1 MSLEIVLGNPPG
13 DSHGVFSYIPSEI
26 SSEYYPLIRWIP
38 SDISPGNLLKVSAEI
53 YTRISYLCVSALLEG
68 NDPIPVPVLFPI

>member
-1 MSLEIVLGNPPG
+1 M
-13 DSHGVFSYIPSEI
+13 
-26 SSEYYPLIRWIP
+26 IRWIP

-53 YTRISYLCVSALLEG
+53 YTGISYLCVSALLEG